1 MTITIPFEHLNPD
14 IKWAY
19 THNLVK
25 GIGIDYQYNGLYGY
39 IGENEVEVFSFNNFF
54 KTDNRKNKYNI
65 YCAPTQIVIEY
76 ERV

>member
-19 THNLVK
+19 TNNLVK

-39 IGENEVEVFSFNNFF
+39 IGEKEVEEEEKRN
-54 KTDNRKNKYNI
+54 
-65 YCAPTQIVIEY
+65 
-76 ERV
+76 